1 MLEIKNLSKFYGKK
15 QVLTDLNLTINAG
28 EIYGLLGA
36 NGAGKTTTINII
48 CGLLN
53 YERGSVKINNHDL
66 SPKTKPWLGVAPQE
80 NLLYPQLSCAENL
93 AFFGKI
99 YGLKGTKLTTAIN
112 YSLQA
117 VNLWERKDSP
127 VEILSG
133 GMQRRV
139 NIAVALVHHPKLL
152 ILDEPTTGLD
162 IEARYEIWQ
171 LILNLKQRGM
181 TILLTTHLLDEAQKL
196 CDRLGIIKQGKI
208 ITEGSLNQLKQ
219 LVPAQEIILV
229 KTEQEER
236 AILVGKI
243 HDFSHRYYGG
253 ELAFLL
259 PESLD
264 LNQII
269 QCFDGVNLSS
279 ITKQPVSLEHIYLEA
294 TNSIDNGQ

>member
-53 YERGSVKINNHDL
+53 YEGGSVKINHHNL
-66 SPKTKPWLGVAPQE
+66 SSKTKPWLGVAPQE
-80 NLLYPQLSCAENL
+80 NLLYPQLSCGENL

-117 VNLWERKDSP
+117 VNLWDRKDSP
-127 VEILSG
+127 VETLSG

-171 LILNLKQRGM
+171 LILNLKQKGM

-196 CDRLGIIKQGKI
+196 CDRLGIIKLGKM

-243 HDFSHRYYGG
+243 HDFPHRYYGG

-259 PESLD
+259 P
-264 LNQII
+264 
-269 QCFDGVNLSS
+269 
-279 ITKQPVSLEHIYLEA
+279 T
-294 TNSIDNGQ
+294 

>member
-1 MLEIKNLSKFYGKK
+1 MGMLEIKDLNKFYGKK
-15 QVLTDLNLTINAG
+15 QVLNNLNLSINNG

-53 YERGSVKINNHDL
+53 YEQGSVKINEHFL
-66 SPKTKPWLGVAPQE
+66 STKTKYWLGVAPQE

-99 YGLKGTKLTTAIN
+99 YGLKGTQLTSNIH
-112 YSLQA
+112 YCLQA
-117 VNLWERKDSP
+117 VNLWERKDSAI
-127 VEILSG
+127 ETLSG

-171 LILNLKQRGM
+171 LILSLKQQGM

-196 CDRLGIIKQGKI
+196 CDLIGIIKQGKI
-208 ITEGSLNQLKQ
+208 IVEGTLNQLKQ
-219 LVPAQEIILV
+219 LIPAQEIILV
-229 KTEQEER
+229 KTDNEEK
-236 AILVGKI
+236 AILLGKKYN
-243 HDFSHRYYGG
+243 FAHRYYGG

-259 PESLD
+259 PTSLG

-269 QCFDGVNLSS
+269 QCFEGVNLSS
-279 ITKQPVSLEHIYLEA
+279 ITKQAVNLDHIYLEI
-294 TNSIDNGQ
+294 TNN

>member
-1 MLEIKNLSKFYGKK
+1 MLYIENLSKFYGKK
-15 QVLTDLNLTINAG
+15 QVLNNLNLTINAG

-53 YERGSVKINNHDL
+53 YEQGIVKINNSFL
-66 SPKTKPWLGVAPQE
+66 STDTKKWLGVAPQE

-99 YGLKGTKLTTAIN
+99 YGLKGTQLTTAIHAN
-112 YSLQA
+112 LQR
-117 VNLWERKDSP
+117 VNLVDRKDSAI
-127 VEILSG
+127 ETLSG

-139 NIAVALVHHPKLL
+139 NIAVAMVHNPKLL

-162 IEARYEIWQ
+162 IEARYEIWE
-171 LILNLKQRGM
+171 LIMELKEQGM

-208 ITEGSLNQLKQ
+208 IAEGSLNQLKK

-236 AILVGKI
+236 AILVGRLN
-243 HDFSHRYYGG
+243 DLTHRYYGG
-253 ELAFLL
+253 ELAFLS
-259 PESLD
+259 PKSLELED
-264 LNQII
+264 II
-269 QCFDGVNLSS
+269 KLFDGVNLSS
-279 ITKQPVSLEHIYLEA
+279 ISKQPVNLEHIYLEV
-294 TNSIDNGQ
+294 TNSIDN